1 VRTALIPGSFDP
13 FHNGHLEV
21 VETAS
26 RLFDH
31 VIVAAIRNPQ
41 KYEALFGLDER
52 REMIAESLA
61 HLDNIRIEF
70 FSTLVVDV
78 ARDLGAD
85 VLVKGLRVSTDFE
98 YELQQAQM
106 NRAISGIDT
115 LFLPCA
121 SDMSFI
127 ASSLIRDIARFGG
140 ADRVSSMV
148 PAPVAKRLAEK
159 YPPKRPGR
167 QGRSA

>member
-1 VRTALIPGSFDP
+1 MRTALIPGSFDP

-26 RLFDH
+26 RLFDG

-41 KYEALFGLDER
+41 KTAQVFDLEER
-52 REMIAESLA
+52 RDMIGESVA
-61 HLDNIRIEF
+61 HLDNVKIEF
-70 FSTLVVDV
+70 FASLVVDV
-78 ARDLGAD
+78 AKELGAD

-106 NRAISGIDT
+106 NKAISGIET
-115 LFLPCA
+115 VFFPCA
-121 SDMSFI
+121 SDSSFI

-140 ADRVSSMV
+140 AARVSSFV
-148 PAPVAKRLAEK
+148 PEPVYRRLVQK
-159 YPPKRPGR
+159 FPP
-167 QGRSA
+167 RSE

>member
-1 VRTALIPGSFDP
+1 MRTALIPGSFDP

-26 RLFDH
+26 TLFDG

-41 KYEALFGLDER
+41 KTTPLFDLDER
-52 REMIAESLA
+52 REMIAESVA
-61 HLDNIRIEF
+61 HLDNVKIEF
-70 FSTLVVDV
+70 FASLVVDV
-78 ARDLGAD
+78 ARQLGAD

-106 NRAISGIDT
+106 NKAISGIET
-115 LFLPCA
+115 VFFPCA
-121 SDMSFI
+121 SDSSFI

-140 ADRVSSMV
+140 AERLSGMV
-148 PAPVAKRLAEK
+148 PEPVYRRLVEKFPSQAE
-159 YPPKRPGR
+159 
-167 QGRSA
+167 A

>member
-26 RLFDH
+26 RLFDG

-41 KYEALFGLDER
+41 KTAPLFDLDER
-52 REMIAESLA
+52 REMIAESVA
-61 HLDNIRIEF
+61 HLDNVKIEF
-70 FSTLVVDV
+70 FASLVVDV
-78 ARDLGAD
+78 ARQLGAD

-106 NRAISGIDT
+106 NTAISGIET
-115 LFLPCA
+115 IFFPCA
-121 SDMSFI
+121 STSSFI

-140 ADRVSSMV
+140 AQRLSAMV
-148 PAPVAKRLAEK
+148 PDPVYRRLVAKFPAKAE
-159 YPPKRPGR
+159 
-167 QGRSA
+167 

>member
-26 RLFDH
+26 HLFDH

-41 KYEALFGLDER
+41 KYEALFSLDVR
-52 REMIAESLA
+52 REMIAESLN
-61 HLDNIRIEF
+61 HLDNITIESF
-70 FSTLVVDV
+70 ASLVVDV
-78 ARDLGAD
+78 ARELGAD

-106 NRAISGIDT
+106 NHAISGIDT
-115 LFLPCA
+115 LFIPCA

-148 PAPVAKRLAEK
+148 PPAVAKRLAEK
-159 YPPKRPGR
+159 YPPPKPH
-167 QGRSA
+167 

>member
-26 RLFDH
+26 RLFDS

-41 KYEALFGLDER
+41 KTAQIFDLDER
-52 REMIAESLA
+52 REMIAESLD
-61 HLDNIRIEF
+61 HLDNVKIEF
-70 FSTLVVDV
+70 FASLVVDV
-78 ARDLGAD
+78 ARRLGAD

-106 NRAISGIDT
+106 NKAISGIET
-115 LFLPCA
+115 LFFPCA
-121 SDMSFI
+121 SSSSFI
-127 ASSLIRDIARFGG
+127 SSSLIREISRFGG
-140 ADRVSSMV
+140 AGRVSSMV
-148 PAPVAKRLAEK
+148 PPSVYRRLVQK
-159 YPPKRPGR
+159 FPP
-167 QGRSA
+167 RSE

>member
-1 VRTALIPGSFDP
+1 MRTALIPGSFDP

-26 RLFDH
+26 RLFDG

-41 KYEALFGLDER
+41 KTKQIFELEER
-52 REMIAESLA
+52 REMIAESVA
-61 HLDNIRIEF
+61 HLDNVKIES
-70 FSTLVVDV
+70 FSSLVVDV
-78 ARDLGAD
+78 ARKFGAD

-106 NRAISGIDT
+106 NKAISGIET
-115 LFLPCA
+115 VFFPCA
-121 SDMSFI
+121 SDSSFI

-140 ADRVSSMV
+140 ASRVSSFV
-148 PAPVAKRLAEK
+148 PEPVYRRLVEK
-159 YPPKRPGR
+159 FPSPK
-167 QGRSA
+167 

>member
-31 VIVAAIRNPQ
+31 VIIAAIRNPQ
-41 KYEALFGLDER
+41 KTGALFTLTER
-52 REMIAESLA
+52 KEMIGETVS
-61 HLDNIRIEF
+61 HLDNVRIESF
-70 FSTLVVDV
+70 ASLVVDV
-78 ARDLGAD
+78 ARKLGAD

-106 NRAISGIDT
+106 NHAISGIDT
-115 LFLPCA
+115 LFIPCA

-140 ADRVSSMV
+140 ANRVSSMV
-148 PAPVAKRLAEK
+148 PPAVSKRLAEK
-159 YPPKRPGR
+159 FPAPTKPTE
-167 QGRSA
+167 